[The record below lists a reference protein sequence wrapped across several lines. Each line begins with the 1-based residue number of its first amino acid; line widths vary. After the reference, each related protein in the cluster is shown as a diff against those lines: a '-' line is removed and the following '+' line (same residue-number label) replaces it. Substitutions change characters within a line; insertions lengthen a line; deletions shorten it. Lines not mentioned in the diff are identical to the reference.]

1 MTVPNFF
8 IVGAPKCGTTALT
21 EYLRGHPAVFLSRPK
36 EPHYFATDLPGTR
49 YVTTLDDYLRL
60 FAACKPAHKAVG
72 EASVWYLYSKEAIRR
87 IHDFNPDARLIVMLR
102 NPLDMIPSLHG
113 HMLFAFNED
122 RADLDEA
129 WRLQEQRNRGEA
141 LPAKCFEPKL
151 LQYAEIGCLGTQVE
165 RLLSVFPR
173 EQVHFV
179 LFDDWVADP
188 GRSYRAVLDFLGLPD
203 DKRTRFPPVNVQK
216 RHRFPM
222 LGSLL
227 LRPPLPA
234 RAVWRKLRALTGPKI
249 SLPVE
254 TLIRLNSKA
263 NPTVPVHHDIIQL
276 MNTRFKPDIVGLE
289 TILERKLTHWTDDI
303 QPKV

>member
-8 IVGAPKCGTTALT
+8 IVGAPKCGTTALS

-36 EPHYFATDLPGTR
+36 EPHFFATDLPGTR

-60 FAACKPAHKAVG
+60 FAGRKATHKAVG
-72 EASVWYLYSKEAIRR
+72 EASVWYLYSAQAIRR

-122 RADLDEA
+122 RADLAEA
-129 WRLQEQRNRGEA
+129 WRLQEQRSRGEA

-151 LQYAEIGCLGTQVE
+151 LQYAAIGCLGAQVA

-173 EQVHFV
+173 EQVHVV
-179 LFDDWVADP
+179 LFDDWITNP
-188 GRSYRAVLDFLGLPD
+188 GRAYRAVLDFLGLAD
-203 DKRTRFPPVNVQK
+203 DGRSRFPPVNVRKQ
-216 RHRFPM
+216 HRFPL

-227 LRPPLPA
+227 LRPPAPA
-234 RAVWRKLRALTGPKI
+234 RAVWRKLRALTGPSI

-254 TLIRLNSKA
+254 ALIRMNAKA
-263 NPTVPVHHDIIQL
+263 SPTIPLHGDIIQL
-276 MNTRFKPDIVGLE
+276 MNTHFKQDIVGLE
-289 TILERKLTHWTDDI
+289 GIVGRNLTQWIVDT